1 MRGKKKPH
9 PTGGD
14 SKVARVCEDGVLPV
28 LVDARLRDPE
38 TAEAHDE
45 RFAAAN
51 VGPGHPIQV
60 VVAASHNR
68 SLLLLSTLL
77 NVLVVA
83 KQMGVSNLPRP
94 TTATTSR
101 IKCKLREP
109 RLASRVNIPPM

>member
-1 MRGKKKPH
+1 LYRYI
-9 PTGGD
+9 
-14 SKVARVCEDGVLPV
+14 A
-28 LVDARLRDPE
+28 
-38 TAEAHDE
+38 

-83 KQMGVSNLPRP
+83 KQMGVSALPPAGPKQQR
-94 TTATTSR
+94 
-101 IKCKLREP
+101 
-109 RLASRVNIPPM
+109 NQ

>member
-1 MRGKKKPH
+1 
-9 PTGGD
+9 
-14 SKVARVCEDGVLPV
+14 VARVCQDGVLSV

-68 SLLLLSTLL
+68 SLLLLSTLI

-83 KQMGVSNLPRP
+83 EQLGVSRLRP
-94 TTATTSR
+94 PPPPTS
-101 IKCKLREP
+101 KLRHGLTEKH
-109 RLASRVNIPPM
+109 

>member
-1 MRGKKKPH
+1 M
-9 PTGGD
+9 
-14 SKVARVCEDGVLPV
+14 CEDGVLPV

-68 SLLLLSTLL
+68 SLLLLSTLF

-83 KQMGVSNLPRP
+83 KQMGCISNTPPVAASP
-94 TTATTSR
+94 TA
-101 IKCKLREP
+101 
-109 RLASRVNIPPM
+109 

>member
-1 MRGKKKPH
+1 M
-9 PTGGD
+9 
-14 SKVARVCEDGVLPV
+14 ARVCEDGVLPV

-83 KQMGVSNLPRP
+83 KQMGVADLPPPSNSSDKQKP
-94 TTATTSR
+94 SV
-101 IKCKLREP
+101 K
-109 RLASRVNIPPM
+109 